1 MRLDELT
8 REQKRATLNELRQ
21 ALFQH
26 DLWYE
31 NLNRTLICNQAPDD
45 RDLAEDAHRRWPFGK
60 WLYTIGAD
68 RLGAHPSYSHILA
81 ANELIHRYAGTM
93 LRASSVRGSISID
106 DYELFWPL

>member
-31 NLNRTLICNQAPDD
+31 NFNRIMICNQAPDD
-45 RDLAEDAHRRWPFGK
+45 RDVAEDAHRRWPFGK

-68 RLGAHPSYSHILA
+68 RLGLTLLDPNIPVEASIDRA
-81 ANELIHRYAGTM
+81 DKA
-93 LRASSVRGSISID
+93 LRAAKVAGRDRIAVWSASMI
-106 DYELFWPL
+106 

>member
-31 NLNRTLICNQAPDD
+31 NFNRTMICNQAPDD
-45 RDLAEDAHRRWPFGK
+45 RDLAEDAHRRCLLESGF
-60 WLYTIGAD
+60 T
-68 RLGAHPSYSHILA
+68 
-81 ANELIHRYAGTM
+81 
-93 LRASSVRGSISID
+93 RAVLTALVPIRATLTS
-106 DYELFWPL
+106 WPL